1 VIEHEELHILK
12 EKMNEGA
19 FTLAQSQTIKSD
31 SKSPIGANNSSYQQV
46 DNKDHDQANQFQVK
60 VKPTIN

>member
-1 VIEHEELHILK
+1 
-12 EKMNEGA
+12 MNEGA